1 MDTIFS
7 GDVLLDWLQTAVG
20 WLLNH
25 VFTPA
30 NIVYTAMQVPAVV
43 GTGFGAWWIHDFV
56 YPVLAERIRR
66 STASEFAGTT
76 LDTLAQLLFPLMWL
90 GGLWLAISVAWY
102 FGWPSDVIWIAV
114 NLLLAWVV
122 IKLVTIPVRDPIWSR
137 LIVIVA
143 FTIAALNILELLEPT
158 FRLLDSLAIDVGRV
172 RISMLTVLRG
182 MFFLGAL
189 LWGAVIMSSIL
200 ERRIQE
206 LPSLTPTLQVLI
218 GKLFKAT
225 LITLAII
232 VALASAGIDLTALAV
247 FGGALGVG
255 LGFGLQKVVANLISG
270 IILLMDKSIKPGD
283 IIQIEQTYG
292 WVASLGARYVSVET
306 RDGTEYLIPNE
317 DIITQQVINWTHRD
331 DRVRL
336 KVQVHVAYDC
346 DVRQALVLMDEA
358 AGQVARVLKH
368 PAPAARLM
376 EFGERGLELE
386 LRFWVCDVRNGI
398 YNVSSDVM
406 LAIWDLFR
414 KHGIIIPYPPPRT
427 IHIASLP
434 PVTAAPDGVSAF
446 DASGSRP

>member
-1 MDTIFS
+1 MNTIFS
-7 GDVLLDWLQTAVG
+7 GDVLLGWLQTAAH
-20 WLLNH
+20 WLLSH

-30 NIVYTAMQVPAVV
+30 NVVYTAMQVPAVV
-43 GTGFGAWWIHDFV
+43 GTGFGAWWIYDFV

-66 STASEFAGTT
+66 SASSEFAGTA

-90 GGLWLAISVAWY
+90 MGLWLAISVAWY

-122 IKLVTIPVRDPIWSR
+122 VKLISIPVRDPIWSR
-137 LIVIVA
+137 LVVIVA
-143 FTIAALNILELLEPT
+143 FTVAALNILDLLEPT
-158 FRLLDSLAIDVGRV
+158 FELLDKLAIDMGKV

-182 MFFLGAL
+182 MLFLGTL
-189 LWGAVIMSSIL
+189 LWGAVIVSGIL

-206 LPSLTPTLQVLI
+206 LPSLTPTIQVLI

-232 VALASAGIDLTALAV
+232 VALASAGIDLTAIAV
-247 FGGALGVG
+247 FGGAVGVG

-283 IIQIEQTYG
+283 IIQIGQTYG
-292 WVASLGARYVSVET
+292 WVSSLGARYVSVET

-331 DRVRL
+331 EVVRL

-346 DVRQALVLMDEA
+346 DVRKALALMGEA
-358 AGQVARVLKH
+358 AGHVSRILKR
-368 PAPAARLM
+368 PAPGARLM
-376 EFGERGLELE
+376 GFGERGLELE
-386 LRFWVCDVRNGI
+386 LRFWVSDVRNGVH
-398 YNVSSDVM
+398 NVSSDVM

-414 KHGIIIPYPPPRT
+414 EHDITIPYPPPRT

-434 PVTAAPDGVSAF
+434 PVTLVPDGMPAA
-446 DASGSRP
+446 DGSGNRP